1 MAAKQLVFSEDARR
15 RLQQGIDVVANA
27 VGTTLG
33 PKGRNVA
40 IDRKFGSPTITHDG
54 VTVAKE
60 IELED
65 PFANMGAQL
74 LKEAATKT
82 NDIAGDG
89 TTTSTVLAH
98 AIVSEGLKNL
108 AAGANPMRL
117 KLGISRGVETVVAAL
132 RKMSQKIDT
141 KEEIASV
148 ATNSA
153 ADPEIGKLIA
163 DVMDKVGKDGV
174 ITVEE
179 SKSMQFE
186 TEYVEGMQFDRGYIS
201 AYFITDSEHME
212 AVIPEP
218 YILIY
223 DKKISAAQDIV
234 PVLEKLVQI
243 GKRDLVII
251 AEDIDGEALATLV
264 LNKLRG
270 MLNVLAVKAPGFG
283 DRRKAMMQDIATLT
297 GGQLISEETGR
308 KLETT
313 TLQDLGKAEKVV
325 SDKDNTTIVGGKGDT
340 AQIKGRIEQIRVEID
355 KSTSDYD
362 KEKLQERLAKLSGGV
377 AIIRVGAATET
388 ELKEKKH
395 RVEDALSAT
404 RAAIEEGIVPGGEI
418 VFINAVAALDKVKM
432 DGEDET
438 IGVAIVRKALEAPI
452 RRLAENAG
460 QDGAVIIE
468 NVRRLAK
475 EQNNKHLGYNVIT
488 EEYGDMLKA
497 GVIDPLK
504 VVRGALEN
512 AASIAAMILTT
523 ECLVTDV
530 PEKEKPG
537 PAMPSRR
544 WNGLLNQLCLRQ
556 GHGDAVPLFHLI
568 GIILNN
574 GQTSKPSHPRFL
586 EPLPDFGPQR
596 LWGTRR
602 CESDTRHP
610 YIPRPPQHRLPH
622 QSRWQFPSMAKA
634 SPFRNSSRNWHAIS
648 RPKPLWATP
657 PVWKQPRKPSA
668 MNLLIFF
675 SWHRLRLPKGIL
687 WMMPL
692 YRAALIV
699 WQPKRG
705 VPLRWQPGKPPTG
718 IQMQPSGRIC
728 GARWLLHICATRSRL
743 PSLVPP
749 NRFT

>member
-1 MAAKQLVFSEDARR
+1 MTAKQLVFSEDARR
-15 RLQQGIDVVANA
+15 RLQQGIDIVANA
-27 VGTTLG
+27 VATTLD

-40 IDRKFGSPTITHDG
+40 LDRKFGSPTITHDG

-98 AIVSEGLKNL
+98 AIVTEGLKTL

-117 KLGISRGVETVVAAL
+117 KLGIEQGVEAVVVAL
-132 RKMSQKIDT
+132 RKMSQKIET

-153 ADPEIGKLIA
+153 ADAEIGKLIA

-179 SKSMQFE
+179 SKSLQFE
-186 TEYVEGMQFDRGYIS
+186 TEYVEGMQFDRGYMS

-212 AVIPEP
+212 SVIQEP
-218 YILIY
+218 YVLIY

-234 PVLEKLVQI
+234 PLLEKLVQI

-283 DRRKAMMQDIATLT
+283 DRRKAMMQDIAVLT

-313 TLQDLGKAEKVV
+313 TIQDLGKAEKIVT
-325 SDKDNTTIVGGKGDT
+325 DKDNTTIVGGKGDSKE
-340 AQIKGRIEQIRVEID
+340 IKGRIEQIRVEID

-418 VFINAVAALDKVKM
+418 VFINAIAALDKVKM

-438 IGVAIVRKALEAPI
+438 IGVNIVRKALEAPI
-452 RRLAENAG
+452 RKLAQNAG

-488 EEYGDMLKA
+488 GEYGDMLKA

-530 PEKEKPG
+530 PEKDKPA
-537 PAMPSRR
+537 PMP
-544 WNGLLNQLCLRQ
+544 
-556 GHGDAVPLFHLI
+556 
-568 GIILNN
+568 
-574 GQTSKPSHPRFL
+574 
-586 EPLPDFGPQR
+586 
-596 LWGTRR
+596 
-602 CESDTRHP
+602 
-610 YIPRPPQHRLPH
+610 
-622 QSRWQFPSMAKA
+622 
-634 SPFRNSSRNWHAIS
+634 
-648 RPKPLWATP
+648 
-657 PVWKQPRKPSA
+657 
-668 MNLLIFF
+668 
-675 SWHRLRLPKGIL
+675 
-687 WMMPL
+687 
-692 YRAALIV
+692 
-699 WQPKRG
+699 
-705 VPLRWQPGKPPTG
+705 PGG
-718 IQMQPSGRIC
+718 GMDY
-728 GARWLLHICATRSRL
+728 
-743 PSLVPP
+743 
-749 NRFT
+749 